1 MSRSEGLSVR
11 ASPHFRGAM
20 NQADIF
26 RLVLPQNGLSFHRV
40 KSRIRDGS
48 PAGFV
53 GILADPLLIRNHILR
68 LEILANVINGG
79 RWIEK
84 VKHVTNVGARC
95 KDGLVQDELLENGN
109 S

>member
-11 ASPHFRGAM
+11 ASPRFRGVM

-26 RLVLPQNGLSFHRV
+26 RLVLPQNGLSFLKV

-53 GILADPLLIRNHILR
+53 GILADPLLKNTPTDIASKN
-68 LEILANVINGG
+68 N
-79 RWIEK
+79 
-84 VKHVTNVGARC
+84 
-95 KDGLVQDELLENGN
+95 
-109 S
+109 